1 MDVIECVNAISTMLT
16 KATENIK
23 CIFCQDD
30 SCFKI
35 IINNIS
41 NKVI

>member
-1 MDVIECVNAISTMLT
+1 MDIIECVTTIFA
-16 KATENIK
+16 KAAENIQ

>member
-1 MDVIECVNAISTMLT
+1 MEVIECVSAISTMFA
-16 KATENIK
+16 KAAENIQ

-30 SCFKI
+30 SCLKI

>member
-1 MDVIECVNAISTMLT
+1 MDVIECVSAISAMLA
-16 KATENIK
+16 KAAENIQ

-41 NKVI
+41 NEVI